1 MRAAATSFANVS
13 SVAIKFEIIPSP
25 IRIPD
30 KRRDGNTIILYSFL
44 DKYMPTRLNK
54 WLSQQG
60 FCSRREADRLITD
73 GKVTIN
79 KKIAVLGDTV
89 GNDAE
94 VRVHGKLVRR
104 TDTKVYIALFKPVGY
119 ITTMDESKKDNVL
132 SLIDVAQRVYP
143 IGRLDVESSGLLLL
157 TNDGELTDRLTHPRY
172 RHEKEYIVTVRDDIT
187 RSDLAR
193 LHKGVML
200 EEGRTLPADV
210 RMRSGGNKFAI
221 TLREGRNRQIRRMC
235 EAIGHKV
242 VALRRVRV
250 ATVSLG
256 RMRQGEWRKLPPK
269 EVSELRKAA
278 GLK

>member
-1 MRAAATSFANVS
+1 M
-13 SVAIKFEIIPSP
+13 KIIPTLT
-25 IRIPD
+25 RIAGTE
-30 KRRDGNTIILYSFL
+30 RDGNTIILYSVL
-44 DKYMPTRLNK
+44 DTHMPTRLNK

-60 FCSRREADRLITD
+60 FCSRREADRLIAD
-73 GKVTIN
+73 RKVTIDG
-79 KKIAVLGDTV
+79 KTAVLGDAV
-89 GNDAE
+89 GNDAD
-94 VRVHGKLVRR
+94 VRVHGRSVRR

-132 SLIDVAQRVYP
+132 SLIDVPQRVYP

-157 TNDGELTDRLTHPRY
+157 TNDGELTNRLTHPRY
-172 RHEKEYIVTVRDDIT
+172 RHEKEYIVTVQDDIT

-193 LHKGVML
+193 LHEGVML

-250 ATVSLG
+250 ATVSLEK
-256 RMRQGEWRKLPPK
+256 MKQGEWRKLTRK
-269 EVSELRKAA
+269 EVSVLKKAA